1 MKLVSVVT
9 ENPLVAQMERETGE
23 ICWKEAKTKFKDS
36 IVDAATPAIGCAYFR
51 LIS

>member
-1 MKLVSVVT
+1 
-9 ENPLVAQMERETGE
+9 VAQMERETGE

-51 LIS
+51 YKLKCFQWTERKS